1 MQAMPGTS
9 GVAARGRAL
18 SAGTMLVLAG
28 GLALYQMTS
37 LVLGP
42 AGSRQLHLSLTIP
55 AVQVQDLSEP
65 LTSSIKVVLG
75 TRAVPPP
82 AVSGLTRVSA
92 SHRAPSHSAASR
104 PTVAPALQLP
114 VAPVVPPITQ
124 PSSHPLPPVVTD
136 ADSQPDASK
145 RDAGD

>member
-1 MQAMPGTS
+1 MQAMPGIS
-9 GVAARGRAL
+9 VVARGRAL
-18 SAGTMLVLAG
+18 STGAMLVFGG

-42 AGSRQLHLSLTIP
+42 VGSRQLHLSLTIP

-65 LTSSIKVVLG
+65 LTSSVNVVLG
-75 TRAVPPP
+75 THAAPPP
-82 AVSGLTRVSA
+82 AASGLTRVPS

-104 PTVAPALQLP
+104 PKVTAA
-114 VAPVVPPITQ
+114 APVSVSTAAPPITQ
-124 PSSHPLPPVVTD
+124 PLSHPLPPVVTD

>member
-1 MQAMPGTS
+1 MQAMPRTS
-9 GVAARGRAL
+9 GVARGRAL
-18 SAGTMLVLAG
+18 STGTMLVFGG

-42 AGSRQLHLSLTIP
+42 VGSRQLQLSLTIP

-65 LTSSIKVVLG
+65 LTSSINVVLG
-75 TRAVPPP
+75 TRAVPAA

-92 SHRAPSHSAASR
+92 SHRAPSQSAVSR
-104 PTVAPALQLP
+104 PKATPAAPLSVAP
-114 VAPVVPPITQ
+114 VAPPATQ
-124 PSSHPLPPVVTD
+124 PSSHPLPSVVTD

-145 RDAGD
+145 RDDGD

>member
-1 MQAMPGTS
+1 MQAMPGIS
-9 GVAARGRAL
+9 GVSRGRAL
-18 SAGTMLVLAG
+18 SAGTMLVFGG

-42 AGSRQLHLSLTIP
+42 VGSRQLHLSLTIP

-65 LTSSIKVVLG
+65 LTSSINVVLG
-75 TRAVPPP
+75 TRAVPPA

-92 SHRAPSHSAASR
+92 SHRAPSRSASSR
-104 PTVAPALQLP
+104 PTVTSAAPLS
-114 VAPVVPPITQ
+114 VARAARPTTQ

-136 ADSQPDASK
+136 ADSQPDTSK